1 MAAGRI
7 RSETFSTVDAA
18 WLHIDT
24 PTNMAM
30 ITGVMMFDG
39 PLDFD
44 RVKATIECRLLPFTR
59 FRQRVKE
66 PLLRLGMPRWE
77 IDPHFDLDAHL
88 GRIRLPAPGDQAALE
103 KLAGE
108 LMSTPLDFSR
118 PLWHMNLVDHYGS
131 GSAMVVRLHHCI
143 ADGLA
148 LVQVLLSLTDKEPDA
163 PWPQPVEAIEQ
174 RSNLLSSILKPVA
187 NVVGGTFKITG
198 TLLDAGMETLVHPS
212 RIFDAA
218 LLGGSGTLALSKL
231 LLVDPDPKTV
241 FKGNCGVPKR
251 TVWSAP
257 LKLGQVKAVG
267 KAMESTLNDVVLT
280 AVVGALR
287 RYMEYRGE
295 SAKGV
300 NIRAM
305 VPVNLRSPDDLEK
318 LGNRFGLVL
327 LSLPVGIEDPL
338 RRLRVLKRRMD
349 EIKETPEAVV
359 AFGILN
365 AIGATPVQIEKVLTN
380 FFASKATAVMTNVPG
395 PREVL
400 YLAGTPLR
408 GMMFWVP
415 QPAQL
420 GIGVSILS
428 YAGEVIIGVATDAGL
443 VPDPETIIEGF
454 HAEFRQ
460 MKQWTRPGK
469 PVRRPSVKTPR
480 AAKTTP
486 GPDKR
491 TRKRK
496 QPVER

>member
-1 MAAGRI
+1 MASRRT

-30 ITGVMMFDG
+30 ITGVLMFDE
-39 PLDFD
+39 PLDFE
-44 RVKATIECRLLPFTR
+44 RVKATIECRLLPFAR

-66 PLLRLGMPRWE
+66 PLLRVGLPRWE
-77 IDPHFDLDAHL
+77 IDPHFDLAAHV
-88 GRIRLPAPGDQAALE
+88 GRITLPAPGDQAALQ

-131 GSAMVVRLHHCI
+131 GSAMIVRLHHCI

-148 LVQVLLSLTDKEPDA
+148 LVQVLLSMTDKEPDA
-163 PWPQPVEAIEQ
+163 PWPEPLKAVEQ
-174 RSNLLSSILKPVA
+174 RSGLLASIWKPA
-187 NVVGGTFKITG
+187 AKFVGGTFNIGG
-198 TLLDAGMETLVHPS
+198 TILDAGMETLVHPS

-218 LLGGSGTLALSKL
+218 LLGASGTLALSKL
-231 LLVDPDPKTV
+231 LLVDPDPETV
-241 FKGNCGVPKR
+241 LKGKCGVHKR

-267 KAMESTLNDVVLT
+267 KALESTVNDVLLA

-287 RYMEYRGE
+287 RYIEGRGE
-295 SAKGV
+295 SPEGL

-305 VPVNLRSPDDLEK
+305 VPVNLRSPDDLER

-338 RRLRVLKRRMD
+338 KRLRVLKRRMD
-349 EIKETPEAVV
+349 AIKESPEAIV

-365 AIGATPVQIEKVLTN
+365 AIGTTPVQIERVLTN

-400 YLAGTPLR
+400 YLAGSPMR

-420 GIGVSILS
+420 GVGVSILS
-428 YAGEVIIGVATDAGL
+428 YAGEVVIGIATDAGL
-443 VPDPETIIEGF
+443 VPDPETIVEGF
-454 HAEFRQ
+454 HAEFKQ
-460 MKQWTRPGK
+460 MKRWTRPSR
-469 PVRRPSVKTPR
+469 PARRIAAKAPR
-480 AAKTTP
+480 AAKTVV
-486 GPDKR
+486 GPAKR
-491 TRKRK
+491 GGKRK
-496 QPVER
+496 QPA